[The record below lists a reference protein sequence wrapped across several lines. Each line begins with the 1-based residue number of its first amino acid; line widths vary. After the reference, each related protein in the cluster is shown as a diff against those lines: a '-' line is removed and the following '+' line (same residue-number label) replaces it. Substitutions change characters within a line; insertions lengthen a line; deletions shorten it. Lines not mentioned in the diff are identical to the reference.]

1 MATLDYSEIVPRKII
16 LVDDEPYEVVSS
28 HVFRK
33 QKAKPQNATK
43 LKNLLS
49 GRVVEKSFHASD
61 RAEEADMGSREVKY
75 LYVNKG
81 EYWFCDA
88 KDASD
93 RFQLS
98 ADTVGDTIK
107 FIKPNTLLDGKT
119 FNDDII
125 SLKYPIKV
133 DLKVTEAAPAVK
145 GNTSGNAL
153 KQVKLETGATIMVP
167 MFINEGDILRINTDT
182 GEYTER
188 AEKA

>member
-1 MATLDYSEIVPRKII
+1 MYLELYP
-16 LVDDEPYEVVSS
+16 P
-28 HVFRK
+28 
-33 QKAKPQNATK
+33 NATK